1 MEVVA
6 MLRRLV
12 LAAVMLAPWCA
23 WAADV
28 NGTIT
33 ILEGD
38 AFIYR
43 GASRVYANEGVRLES
58 GDIVETSASGFMQVE
73 LTDLSVVQFGPA
85 TRALINNASTGRP
98 KPERWIF
105 VMNGW
110 CKVTGSKAAAAD
122 GSGFEVRTRS
132 FAMPAN
138 AGIVVFVQMPGEA
151 TLFVE
156 RGDIKLIEDQ
166 MTGSPT
172 SIPLKSGDY
181 YRRKAASRGA
191 ANPGAT
197 EAFSAGMPRVFRD
210 SLPLRLDR
218 YRNQEVQPKEASDFV
233 YADVEPW
240 LNAEPWLRRP
250 FVQRWRAK
258 ARNPAFRTALV
269 AGLAAHPEW
278 DPILFPEKYKKKEK
292 PVVRAVR
299 APGAASEPVSLPA
312 PARPAG
318 VAASSPSAQ

>member
-1 MEVVA
+1 
-6 MLRRLV
+6 MLRIHK

-23 WAADV
+23 WAADR

-43 GASRVYANEGVRLES
+43 SASRLNANEGVRLES
-58 GDIVETSASGFMQVE
+58 GDIVETAASGFMQLE
-73 LTDLSVVQFGPA
+73 LPDLSVVQFGPA
-85 TRALINNASTGRP
+85 TRAMINASAGRQ
-98 KPERWIF
+98 KPERWLF
-105 VMNGW
+105 VLNGW
-110 CKVTGSKAAAAD
+110 CKLTGSKAGAAD
-122 GSGFEVRTRS
+122 GSGLEVRTRL
-132 FAMPAN
+132 FTMPAN
-138 AGIVVFVQMPGEA
+138 AGVVVFVETPAEA

-156 RGDIKLIEDQ
+156 RGEVRLAEDQ
-166 MTGSPT
+166 ATGSPLGV
-172 SIPLKSGDY
+172 SLKSGDY
-181 YRRKAASRGA
+181 YRRKAGARGA
-191 ANPGAT
+191 ANPGST
-197 EAFSAGMPRVFRD
+197 EAFFAEMPRVFRD

-218 YRNQEVQPKEASDFV
+218 FRNQDVRPKEASDFV

-269 AGLAAHPEW
+269 AGLASHPEW
-278 DPILFPEKYKKKEK
+278 DPILFPEKYKKKA
-292 PVVRAVR
+292 AVHAAR
-299 APGAASEPVSLPA
+299 PPGAASVPGSLPA

-318 VAASSPSAQ
+318 EAASSPSAQ

>member
-1 MEVVA
+1 

-12 LAAVMLAPWCA
+12 LAVAVLAPWCA

-28 NGTIT
+28 SGTIT

-43 GASRVYANEGVRLES
+43 GASRLYANEGVRLES
-58 GDIVETSASGFMQVE
+58 GDIVETAASGFMQVE
-73 LTDLSVVQFGPA
+73 LTDQSVIQFGAA
-85 TRALINNASTGRP
+85 TRAMMNASAGRQ
-98 KPERWIF
+98 KPERWFFI
-105 VMNGW
+105 MNGW

-122 GSGFEVRTRS
+122 GSGFEVRTRL
-132 FAMPAN
+132 FTMPAN
-138 AGIVVFVQMPGEA
+138 AGIVVFVQTPAEA

-156 RGDIKLIEDQ
+156 RGDVKLVEDQ
-166 MTGSPT
+166 MTGNST
-172 SIPLKSGDY
+172 SVSLKSGDY
-181 YRRKAASRGA
+181 YRRKASARGA
-191 ANPGAT
+191 VNPGSN
-197 EAFSAGMPRVFRD
+197 EAFAAGMPRVFRD

-218 YRNQEVQPKEASDFV
+218 FHNQDVQPKEAPDFV

-269 AGLAAHPEW
+269 AGLASHPEW
-278 DPILFPEKYKKKEK
+278 DPILFPDKYKKKEK
-292 PVVRAVR
+292 PAVHAVR
-299 APGAASEPVSLPA
+299 APGAASA
-312 PARPAG
+312 PGSQQPMSARPAG
-318 VAASSPSAQ
+318 DAASSSSTQ

>member
-1 MEVVA
+1 

-43 GASRVYANEGVRLES
+43 GASRLYANEGVRLES
-58 GDIVETSASGFMQVE
+58 GDIVETAASGFMQVE
-73 LTDLSVVQFGPA
+73 LTDQSVMQFGPS
-85 TRALINNASTGRP
+85 TRAMITASAGRQ
-98 KPERWIF
+98 KPERWLY

-110 CKVTGSKAAAAD
+110 SKVSGSKAAAAD
-122 GSGFEVRTRS
+122 GSGFEVRTRL
-132 FAMPAN
+132 FTMPAN
-138 AGIVVFVQMPGEA
+138 AGIVVFVQTPAEA
-151 TLFVE
+151 ALFVE
-156 RGDIKLIEDQ
+156 RGDVKLSEDQ
-166 MTGSPT
+166 AAGSAA
-172 SIPLKSGDY
+172 SVSLKSGDY
-181 YRRKAASRGA
+181 YRRKANARGA
-191 ANPGAT
+191 VNPGSN
-197 EAFSAGMPRVFRD
+197 EAFTTGMPRAFRD

-218 YRNQEVQPKEASDFV
+218 YRNQDVQPKEASDFV

-258 ARNPAFRTALV
+258 ARNPAFRAALV
-269 AGLAAHPEW
+269 ASLASHPEW
-278 DPILFPEKYKKKEK
+278 DPILFPEKYKKKDK
-292 PVVRAVR
+292 PAVHAAR
-299 APGAASEPVSLPA
+299 TSGTASGPGSQPT

-318 VAASSPSAQ
+318 EAASSSSTQ